1 MSNCSDI
8 PTHVVFS
15 STVIIRTTDKDEDG
29 VVHGCV
35 VNDADDDDLSS
46 IDDVSC
52 MSEDNASLE
61 HIRVGLY
68 NFVIESTYNDLED
81 FGPPPV
87 AVSTATKDGIDVDN
101 NDNDNDDDNDDDEI
115 SAISKSSSIRDR
127 EVVITSSI
135 VSSFEK
141 QKNNITDC
149 CVDEED
155 KSSIFSSY
163 FPNTNPEYDN
173 NDETTPSLIDV
184 PIVMNNYHRSDDD
197 DTTLS
202 YVSSSNIGCS
212 TLLQRRRKRRN
223 RSHSNNS
230 VHTNIEYIQH
240 QAMKP
245 IRRASTVASW
255 SARRLRS
262 VLHNPFLFQQ
272 QTKNKRKKNQ
282 SVLLSNDDHDDDC
295 ILSIAPTMIPV
306 ESFELGSDEEERNA
320 RSHHDH

>member
-68 NFVIESTYNDLED
+68 HFVVESTYNDLED

-87 AVSTATKDGIDVDN
+87 AMSTATKDGIDVDN
-101 NDNDNDDDNDDDEI
+101 NDNDGDEI

-135 VSSFEK
+135 ASSFEK
-141 QKNNITDC
+141 QHNKCTDC
-149 CVDEED
+149 RAEEEE

-163 FPNTNPEYDN
+163 FSNTNQK
-173 NDETTPSLIDV
+173 TT
-184 PIVMNNYHRSDDD
+184 
-197 DTTLS
+197 
-202 YVSSSNIGCS
+202 
-212 TLLQRRRKRRN
+212 
-223 RSHSNNS
+223 
-230 VHTNIEYIQH
+230 
-240 QAMKP
+240 
-245 IRRASTVASW
+245 
-255 SARRLRS
+255 
-262 VLHNPFLFQQ
+262 
-272 QTKNKRKKNQ
+272 NKRKQNQ
-282 SVLLSNDDHDDDC
+282 SVLLLSNDYHNDC
-295 ILSIAPTMIPV
+295 IISIAPTMLPL
-306 ESFELGSDEEERNA
+306 ERFELGSDEEDRNEIN
-320 RSHHDH
+320 HHAI